1 MREFVATLY
10 SGWKTHLAVIGVMI
24 VFLIGIV
31 ATVYLSNVL

>member
-1 MREFVATLY
+1 MKNKTLF
-10 SGWKTHLAVIGVMI
+10 LIAILL

>member
-1 MREFVATLY
+1 MKTKTLF
-10 SGWKTHLAVIGVMI
+10 LIGVMI